1 MKVDRV
7 SSVTPTRTRRSERGS
22 ASGTGSFAEALAPGE
37 TPAPSSVSAGAAIG
51 RVDALLALQEV
62 SNDPDAPSRGRRRG
76 EALLDHLEELR
87 LGLLTG
93 GLSRAVVER
102 LANLVAEKRAQ
113 VDDPRLA
120 AILDDIEL
128 RAAVELAKLR
138 R

>member
-7 SSVTPTRTRRSERGS
+7 SSVTPTRTRRSERSSARGS
-22 ASGTGSFAEALAPGE
+22 GSFAEALAPGE
-37 TPAPSSVSAGAAIG
+37 TPAASSVSASAAIG
-51 RVDALLALQEV
+51 RVDALLAVQEV

-76 EALLDHLEELR
+76 EALLDQLEDLR

-102 LANLVAEKRAQ
+102 LANLVAEKRVH

-128 RAAVELAKLR
+128 RAAVELAKLSR
-138 R
+138 